1 MEIYF
6 MQIGFGK
13 KEVLPIFLTHIFIAP
28 LWENFA
34 QVLHS
39 IFFNQ
44 LLKVDA
50 KKL

>member
-28 LWENFA
+28 LWEHFA